1 MKIKNKVQV
10 LLLAMTV
17 LATIFLICAGLS
29 GNNDIFPLLLTLVVT
44 LSMGNLM
51 LQNQDNKGFHLYRIA
66 FGVGLFSLLLS
77 VTFFV
82 IG

>member
-1 MKIKNKVQV
+1 MKVKNKVQV

-17 LATIFLICAGLS
+17 LATIFLIWAGLS

-51 LQNQDNKGFHLYRIA
+51 LQHRNNRGFHLYRIA
-66 FGVGLFSLLLS
+66 FGFGLFSLLLS
-77 VTFFV
+77 VTYFV
-82 IG
+82 TG

>member
-1 MKIKNKVQV
+1 MKNKLKVF
-10 LLLAMTV
+10 LLAMIVT
-17 LATIFLICAGLS
+17 ATLCLIWAGLS

-51 LQNQDNKGFHLYRIA
+51 IQHQNNKGFHLYRIA
-66 FGVGLFSLLLS
+66 FGFGLFSLLLS
-77 VTFFV
+77 VTLFV

>member
-1 MKIKNKVQV
+1 MKNK
-10 LLLAMTV
+10 LKMFLLAMIVT
-17 LATIFLICAGLS
+17 ATLCLIWAGLS

-51 LQNQDNKGFHLYRIA
+51 IQHQNNKGFHLYRIA
-66 FGVGLFSLLLS
+66 FGFGLFSLLLS
-77 VTFFV
+77 VTLFV

>member
-17 LATIFLICAGLS
+17 LATIFLIWAGLL

-66 FGVGLFSLLLS
+66 FGFGLISLVLS
-77 VTFFV
+77 VTFLV